1 MEGRMT
7 SAEHQSQ
14 PLDMERQMRA
24 LRAKK
29 TSAASLADKLAVDRT
44 FRDKQ
49 EQIRQHKLHF
59 FDLVSD

>member
-14 PLDMERQMRA
+14 LLGMERQMRA

-29 TSAASLADKLAVDRT
+29 TSAASLADKLAVDCT
-44 FRDKQ
+44 IRDKQ
-49 EQIRQHKLHF
+49 EQIRQHKLHY

>member
-14 PLDMERQMRA
+14 LLDMERQMRA

-29 TSAASLADKLAVDRT
+29 TNAASLADKLAVDRT